1 MATTRVLELELERVQ
16 IDKGKTERKGKV
28 KRIIITTLV
37 WPRPRIAER
46 VTVKTLDFLNNEAD
60 LTKSTWTEKILFKER
75 VLGTFGM
82 QIGVTDP
89 VTESQAAEF
98 FAFLGSALFKL
109 VGVEGKKMMPT
120 SFEGGLVK
128 LPFEYLAKL
137 ITSSGKKEP
146 KIPNVGIID
155 LDALKIWGKKKN
167 ARIKIPLKAAFPIY
181 RMAHSKRGKGNRTK
195 RQLIVK
201 EGQVNGAVVVSGKL
215 YPKG

>member
-1 MATTRVLELELERVQ
+1 MAQTRVLELALERVQ
-16 IDKGKTERKGKV
+16 IDKEKTERKGKTR
-28 KRIIITTLV
+28 RIVIATLV

-46 VTVKTLDFLNNEAD
+46 VTAKTLDFLNNEAD

-98 FAFLGSALFKL
+98 LAFLGSSLFKL
-109 VGVEGKKMMPT
+109 IGTEAKKMMLT

-128 LPFEYLAKL
+128 LPFEYLGKL
-137 ITSSGKKEP
+137 IAASGKKEP
-146 KIPNVGIID
+146 KIPHVGMID
-155 LDALKIWGKKKN
+155 LEAVKTWGKKKS
-167 ARIKIPLKAAFPIY
+167 ASIKIPLKSLLPIY
-181 RMAHSKRGKGNRTK
+181 RMGHSKRGKGNRTK

-201 EGQVNGAVVVSGKL
+201 AGQVNGSVVVSGKL